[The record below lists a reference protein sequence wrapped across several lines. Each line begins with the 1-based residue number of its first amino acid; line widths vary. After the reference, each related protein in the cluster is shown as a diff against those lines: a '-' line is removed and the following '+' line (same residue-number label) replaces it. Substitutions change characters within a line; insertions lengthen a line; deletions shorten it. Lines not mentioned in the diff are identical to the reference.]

1 VKGQVFTSKMAIDLI
16 DKPIY
21 DAPKTRERIRLASEG
36 PIEEFELHEL
46 PLLIKEFEQWQDNNP
61 GGTWSDFYKIY
72 LGGLRSEK
80 FIPPWEEEETTIKVA
95 ELPKSKIKD
104 KVKVKKIDLNQDFLK
119 LMDTFSRL
127 DSGQRETI
135 DWILKRTFHKKNK

>member
-1 VKGQVFTSKMAIDLI
+1 MAIDLI

-72 LGGLRSEK
+72 L
-80 FIPPWEEEETTIKVA
+80 
-95 ELPKSKIKD
+95 
-104 KVKVKKIDLNQDFLK
+104 NQDFLK